1 MTVRADAARTRQER
15 IERRSG
21 VAGVREMTS
30 HTESNWVVLKFG
42 GTSVSSVS
50 NWKNVAG
57 VVRERIAEGMHP
69 VVVHSALSGIT
80 DRLEQ
85 LLAKAL
91 TGEWEPVMDQI
102 ERRHMDLARD
112 LGIPTIGA
120 VLDHHFNELRRSAE
134 GIHLIGEVSDRL
146 RARVMANGELMATR
160 IGAAY
165 LASEGIDVEWLDART
180 LLHAE
185 ERPGASER
193 ANYLSA
199 TCNFDPD
206 PELQRRLAT
215 GRKVIITQGFIA
227 SDEKGDTVL
236 LGRGGSDTSGSYF
249 AAKLGARRLEIWTD
263 VPGMFTSN
271 PRSVSNARL
280 LKALDYD
287 EAQEIASSGAKVLHP
302 RCILPAKQYAIPVS
316 VHATQM
322 PHLQGTVVTSMGGD
336 SGARVK
342 AVCIKKGITLVSME
356 TLGMWHQVG
365 FLADAFAV
373 FKAHGLSVDLV
384 STSETNVTISLDPAA
399 NALDARTVE
408 LLVSDLSKLCR
419 VEVIGPCAAVS
430 LVGRNIRATL
440 HRLGDALELFEEQKI
455 YLVTQAA
462 NDLNITFV
470 VDEEQGDRLVRRLHD
485 VIVWNAPSDHVLGPT
500 WEQIHGIGPVIP
512 AGGPPWW
519 QGRRAELERIG
530 RQHGSAYVYDRASM
544 ESAARQLQAI
554 AGVDRIFYAMKA
566 NPHPDILRT
575 FAGLGFSFE
584 CVSQGE
590 CERVLEVVKGINPD
604 KILFTPNF
612 APRSEYEWAL
622 EHGVHLTIDSLYA
635 LREWGDL
642 FRGRD
647 VLVRL
652 DTGFGRGHHDHVRT
666 AGVHSKFGVPLFE
679 LDELERLVKAA
690 GARVVGLHAHTGSG
704 VFDVRNWQ
712 EVGQLLG
719 DLSKRFPHVCAIDL
733 GGGLGVPEKPGQ
745 VPVDMPA
752 LQKVIEDIKG
762 KWPQLAIWLEP
773 GRFLVAQAGV
783 LVVQVTQLKGK
794 GAVQYVGVATGMNS
808 LIRPAL
814 YGAHHDIVNLT
825 RFGEPGSEVYNV
837 VGPICESADYLG
849 HERLM
854 PPTREG
860 DTLLIANTG
869 AYGHAMSSRYNL
881 REPACEVIL

>member
-1 MTVRADAARTRQER
+1 
-15 IERRSG
+15 
-21 VAGVREMTS
+21 MTS

-57 VVRERIAEGMHP
+57 VVKARLVEGLHP
-69 VVVHSALSGIT
+69 VIVHSALSGIT

-102 ERRHMDLARD
+102 ERRHLDLARD
-112 LGIPTIGA
+112 LGIHIDA
-120 VLDHHFNELRRSAE
+120 EFDRHFTDLRRSAE

-160 IGAAY
+160 IGAAF
-165 LASEGIDVEWLDART
+165 LQAEGIDVQWLDART

-185 ERPGASER
+185 VRPGATER

-199 TCNFDPD
+199 TCNFEPD
-206 PELQRRLAT
+206 TAFQQRLAS
-215 GRKVIITQGFIA
+215 GGKVLITQGFIA
-227 SDEKGDTVL
+227 SDAHGDTVL

-271 PRSVSNARL
+271 PKSVSNARL
-280 LKALDYD
+280 LKSLDYD

-302 RCILPAKQYAIPVS
+302 RCILPVKQYAIPLT
-316 VHATQM
+316 VHATQQ
-322 PHLQGTVVTSMGGD
+322 PELEGTVVTATGGD
-336 SGARVK
+336 GGARVK
-342 AVCIKKGITLVSME
+342 AVCIKKGITLLSLE

-373 FKAHGLSVDLV
+373 FKEHGLSIDLV
-384 STSETNVTISLDPAA
+384 STSETSVTVSLDPAA
-399 NALDARTVE
+399 NTLDSRALET
-408 LLVSDLSKLCR
+408 LVTALAKLCR

-430 LVGRNIRATL
+430 LVGRSIRATL
-440 HRLGDALELFEEQKI
+440 HRLGDALELFEEQRI

-500 WEQIHGIGPVIP
+500 WEQIHGLGPVIP

-519 QGRRAELERIG
+519 QDRRDELQRIAHE
-530 RQHGSAYVYDRASM
+530 QGSAYVYHRASS
-544 ESAARQLQAI
+544 ELAARQLLAI
-554 AGVDRIFYAMKA
+554 RGVDRIFYAMKA
-566 NPHPDILRT
+566 NPHPELLKT
-575 FAGLGFSFE
+575 FAGLGLSFE
-584 CVSQGE
+584 CVSRGE
-590 CERVLEVVKGINPD
+590 CEHVMKVVPGIDPSR
-604 KILFTPNF
+604 ILFTPNF

-622 EHGVHLTIDSLYA
+622 EQGVNLTIDNIYA
-635 LREWGDL
+635 LREWGEL
-642 FRGRD
+642 FRDRD
-647 VLVRL
+647 VLIRI

-679 LDELERLVKAA
+679 MDEVERLVNLV
-690 GARVVGLHAHTGSG
+690 GARVVALHAHTGSG
-704 VFDVRNWQ
+704 VFDVRNWK
-712 EVGQLLG
+712 EVGHMLG
-719 DLSKRFPHVCAIDL
+719 GLAQRFPHARAIDL

-745 VPVDMPA
+745 VPVDLAA
-752 LQKVIEDIKG
+752 LQGVIDDIRAR
-762 KWPQLAIWLEP
+762 WPQVGLWLEP
-773 GRFLVAQAGV
+773 GRFLVAQGGV
-783 LVVQVTQLKGK
+783 LVVEVTQLKGK
-794 GAVQYVGVATGMNS
+794 GAVQYVGVSTGMNS

-814 YGAHHDIVNLT
+814 YGAHHDIINLT
-825 RFGEPGSEVYNV
+825 RFGEPGTEVYNI

-849 HERLM
+849 HERLL
-854 PPTREG
+854 PATQEG
-860 DTLLIANTG
+860 DVLLIANTG
-869 AYGHAMSSRYNL
+869 AYGHAMSSNYNL
-881 REPACEVIL
+881 REPACEVIV